1 MYKQQRRTASTPSRR
16 RRFTPKSGLF
26 LSIYLNAIYICKH
39 ERIRVGQRLYSPAS
53 NANACVRGYLL
64 EQKSVTHQRACSYIC
79 PSSLALSL
87 ARCLP
92 LSRCAWS
99 PGACMH
105 SHRPHKYAEIVF
117 AFARIRASCACPR
130 VYITQRAYR
139 THRTHT
145 RVCII
150 WPNNHLR
157 INYFINN
164 NTRRHWPASNSH
176 TGLMY
181 CVLRVENPRARS
193 ARVCVCA
200 HGI

>member
-1 MYKQQRRTASTPSRR
+1 MSAYASAS
-16 RRFTPKSGLF
+16 
-26 LSIYLNAIYICKH
+26 AC
-39 ERIRVGQRLYSPAS
+39 IRVRARVFTRTKKCHTPTSMF
-53 NANACVRGYLL
+53 VYLPKL
-64 EQKSVTHQRACSYIC
+64 
-79 PSSLALSL
+79 SLALSL

-92 LSRCAWS
+92 LPRCAWS

-150 WPNNHLR
+150 WPNIHLR